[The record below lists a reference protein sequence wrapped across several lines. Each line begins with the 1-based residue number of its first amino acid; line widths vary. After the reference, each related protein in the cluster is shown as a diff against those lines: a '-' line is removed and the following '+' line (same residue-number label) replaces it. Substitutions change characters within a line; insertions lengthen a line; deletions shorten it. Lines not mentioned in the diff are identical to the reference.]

1 MRELKLAIATLEGG
15 VHRRV
20 APAAGSKLLWRGS
33 WDISLHPQVTFLGT
47 RSKRGSSADRRKKTA
62 FTRSKRHF
70 QISDCVAIL
79 IVAPSYFRTPEFGI
93 NASWPSRGVP
103 HLGVSARSY
112 AHNYPHYMVRIAMN
126 ATGAMRTSP
135 QFEISVIQFIQTGH
149 RRGAAR
155 NLLYNLI
162 RRG

>member
-33 WDISLHPQVTFLGT
+33 WDISLHPQVTFLDT

-62 FTRSKRHF
+62 FTHSTRHF
-70 QISDCVAIL
+70 QISDRVAIL

-93 NASWPSRGVP
+93 NASWPCRGVP

-112 AHNYPHYMVRIAMN
+112 AHNYPHYMVRILVTSVPLKLPLRSRAP
-126 ATGAMRTSP
+126 APKYPAMRRPSRNHIGTYSDT
-135 QFEISVIQFIQTGH
+135 FE
-149 RRGAAR
+149 
-155 NLLYNLI
+155 
-162 RRG
+162 

>member
-1 MRELKLAIATLEGG
+1 MLASKPECAVLQRYASLAATYMRELKLAIATLEGG

-62 FTRSKRHF
+62 FTHSKRHF
-70 QISDCVAIL
+70 QISDRVAIL

-126 ATGAMRTSP
+126 ATGAMRTS
-135 QFEISVIQFIQTGH
+135 
-149 RRGAAR
+149 
-155 NLLYNLI
+155 
-162 RRG
+162 

>member
-1 MRELKLAIATLEGG
+1 MLASKPECAVLQRYASLAATYMRELKLAIATLEGG

-33 WDISLHPQVTFLGT
+33 WDISLHPQVTFLDT

-79 IVAPSYFRTPEFGI
+79 IVAPSYFRTPEVGGTARFYLVTSEGGQGTPYNTLSECLQARAKATQTAICI
-93 NASWPSRGVP
+93 NR
-103 HLGVSARSY
+103 
-112 AHNYPHYMVRIAMN
+112 
-126 ATGAMRTSP
+126 
-135 QFEISVIQFIQTGH
+135 
-149 RRGAAR
+149 
-155 NLLYNLI
+155 
-162 RRG
+162 